1 MLHGQH
7 NIILQP
13 TGRRSRKTRV
23 EQAHKIE
30 QRVAH
35 DNNELERRAVD
46 IETCG
51 IKVKDRE
58 IDTEEHLTSVRL
70 VVGRWIGEKGK
81 ITDGGVGR
89 CEVQVQSA
97 VGDGVFGR

>member
-1 MLHGQH
+1 MLHRQH
-7 NIILQP
+7 DIILQP
-13 TGRRSRKTRV
+13 TGRRSRKTRA

-58 IDTEEHLTSVRL
+58 LDTEEHSTSVRL
-70 VVGRWIGEKGK
+70 VVGRWIGEQGK
-81 ITDGGVGR
+81 VTDGGVGR

-97 VGDGVFGR
+97 VGHGAFGR